1 MDEAAIMPESQQRKP
16 VLSLEHLSKR
26 YGSIEANIDINLE
39 VYPGEILALVGDNGA
54 GKSTLVK
61 MISGAVIPT
70 SGRIVLAGEEQH
82 FRSPIDARNAGI
94 ETVYQDLALA
104 PQLNIPQNMFLGR
117 IPTRNDMLGRLFGH
131 MDMKSMSSR
140 AQEAL
145 DQLQVTVKSLKQ
157 PISKL
162 SGGQRQAVGIARSIM
177 WGEKLLL
184 LDEPTNH
191 LGVHEVDMVLNIT
204 RTVSQRGVAVIYIS
218 HTIPHVFAIAD
229 RIAVMRLGRLA
240 TILNTKSTSMDE
252 VVSYITGAKVGI

>member
-61 MISGAVIPT
+61 MISGAVIPS
-70 SGRIVLAGEEQH
+70 SGRIVLAGKEQH

-131 MDMKSMSSR
+131 MDMKYMSSK

-162 SGGQRQAVGIARSIM
+162 SGGC
-177 WGEKLLL
+177 
-184 LDEPTNH
+184 
-191 LGVHEVDMVLNIT
+191 
-204 RTVSQRGVAVIYIS
+204 
-218 HTIPHVFAIAD
+218 
-229 RIAVMRLGRLA
+229 
-240 TILNTKSTSMDE
+240 
-252 VVSYITGAKVGI
+252 

>member
-1 MDEAAIMPESQQRKP
+1 MDEAAIMPEPQQREP

-117 IPTRNDMLGRLFGH
+117 IPTRNDLLGRLFGH

-240 TILNTKSTSMDE
+240 TILDTKSTSMDE
-252 VVSYITGAKVGI
+252 VVSYITGAKVGV

>member
-1 MDEAAIMPESQQRKP
+1 MDEVAITPTPQQREP
-16 VLSLEHLSKR
+16 VLNLQHLSKR

-39 VYPGEILALVGDNGA
+39 VYPGEVLALVGDNGA

-70 SGRIVLAGEEQH
+70 SGKIILAGEEHH
-82 FRSPIDARNAGI
+82 FRSPIDARQAGI

-117 IPTRNDMLGRLFGH
+117 IPARNDILGRLFGH
-131 MDMKSMSSR
+131 MDMRYMTNR

-162 SGGQRQAVGIARSIM
+162 SGGQRQAVAIARSIM
-177 WGEKLLL
+177 WGEKLLM

-191 LGVHEVDMVLNIT
+191 LGVHEVDMVLNIV

-218 HTIPHVFAIAD
+218 HTIPHVFAIAE

-240 TILNTKSTSMDE
+240 TILDTKNTSMDE
-252 VVSYITGAKVGI
+252 VVSYITGAKVGV